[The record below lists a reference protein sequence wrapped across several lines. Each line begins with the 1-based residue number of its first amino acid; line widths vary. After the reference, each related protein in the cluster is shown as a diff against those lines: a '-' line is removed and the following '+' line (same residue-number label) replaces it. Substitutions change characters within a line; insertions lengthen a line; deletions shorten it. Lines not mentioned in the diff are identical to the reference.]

1 LNQVKENMMRKLL
14 AIGGAAVLALST
26 MAASAEELT
35 GKISNIDINRNT
47 FQLEGK
53 TFTASPT
60 NTMGPKLSEL
70 MEGDKVTIT
79 GAKWQTGKQPYNVM
93 TIRKAE

>member
-1 LNQVKENMMRKLL
+1 MMRKLL
-14 AIGGAAVLALST
+14 AIGGAAALVLST

-35 GKISNIDINRNT
+35 GKISNIDLNRNT
-47 FQLEGK
+47 FQLHGK

-60 NTMGPKLSEL
+60 NTIGPKLSEL
-70 MEGDKVTIT
+70 MEGDKVSIT
-79 GAKWQTGKQPYNVM
+79 GARWHTGREPYNVM

>member
-1 LNQVKENMMRKLL
+1 MMRKLL
-14 AIGGAAVLALST
+14 AIGGAALALSA
-26 MAASAEELT
+26 MAASADELT
-35 GKISNIDINRNT
+35 GTISNIDLNRNT

-60 NTMGPKLSEL
+60 NAVGPKLSEL
-70 MEGDKVTIT
+70 REGDMVTIT
-79 GAKWQTGKQPYNVM
+79 GAKFHTGKAPYNVL